1 METFIPR
8 GRLHG
13 PILPRFVL
21 ERKMSA
27 GARILYALLC
37 EYAGDHDRC
46 WPTQKTLAMR
56 LTCGITS
63 VKEYI
68 RELMRERLVAVSRQE
83 RGCVYILLNPQRN
96 GRDGA
101 GTSCFRARGESVQP
115 LSPADSPSSAY
126 FRRAGDSSRRAR
138 IQPDSGYESE
148 SGHVTRSES
157 GSRQNRNSIYNKN
170 IYNTTPPF
178 PPVGVESSQIQS
190 STAAHRHLLN
200 SRPSRGGGGGNFSLA
215 NAAFETFFAAYPR
228 KEAKELAR
236 AVWHRL
242 WRRGVLPALEVLL
255 QTLGRFRESQS
266 WQREHGRFVP
276 QLVNWLRG
284 QRWQDKVPAPSSQP
298 SVPGADPRQEEI
310 RRRFEEE
317 ERRREASARADAA
330 LPAQARETF
339 EGFLARFAG
348 GEKFRGPAFGLWSLL
363 FQRGIAPAA
372 ADVGERGSD
381 VLSFLR
387 QWKLQPGGA

>member
-1 METFIPR
+1 METFSPR

-83 RGCVYILLNPQRN
+83 RGCVYILLNPRQ
-96 GRDGA
+96 GGA
-101 GTSCFRARGESVQP
+101 GNSCFRARGESAQP
-115 LSPADSPSSAY
+115 HVAGSPSQPPH
-126 FRRAGDSSRRAR
+126 RRAGDSSRRAR
-138 IQPDSGYESE
+138 IQPDSGYESD
-148 SGHVTRSES
+148 SGYVTRSES
-157 GSRQNRNSIYNKN
+157 GSRQNRNNIYNKN

-178 PPVGVESSQIQS
+178 PP
-190 STAAHRHLLN
+190 STAEDRN
-200 SRPSRGGGGGNFSLA
+200 SSSWVSRQAFPENRPSRGGGGGIFSLA
-215 NAAFETFFAAYPR
+215 NAAFETLYAAYPR

-236 AVWHRL
+236 AAWHRL
-242 WRRGVLPALEVLL
+242 WRRGVLPPLEVLL
-255 QTLGRFRESQS
+255 QTLARFRESQS
-266 WQREHGRFVP
+266 WQRERGRFVP
-276 QLVNWLRG
+276 QLVNWLKG
-284 QRWQDKVPAPSSQP
+284 WRWQDEMPAPSSQSP
-298 SVPGADPRQEEI
+298 VPGADPRQEEI

-317 ERRREASARADAA
+317 ERRREASASADAT
-330 LPAQARETF
+330 LPAPAREAF

-348 GEKFRGPAFGLWSLL
+348 GEKFRGPAFGLWSQLL
-363 FQRGIAPAA
+363 RRGNAPGA
-372 ADVGERGSD
+372 ADVGERGAD
-381 VLSFLR
+381 VLTFLR

>member
-8 GRLHG
+8 GRLRG

-83 RGCVYILLNPQRN
+83 RGCVYILLNPQGG

-101 GTSCFRARGESVQP
+101 GYSCFRAKGESVQP
-115 LSPADSPSSAY
+115 HIADSPSQPPH
-126 FRRAGDSSRRAR
+126 RHAGDSSRRAR
-138 IQPDSGYESE
+138 IQPDSGYESD
-148 SGHVTRSES
+148 SGHVTRSGS
-157 GSRQNRNSIYNKN
+157 DSRQNRDNIYNKN

-178 PPVGVESSQIQS
+178 PPVGVKSSQIQS
-190 STAAHRHLLN
+190 STAAHHHLLN
-200 SRPSRGGGGGNFSLA
+200 SRPSRGGGGGDFFLA
-215 NAAFETFFAAYPR
+215 ILAFEKLYAAYPR
-228 KEAKELAR
+228 KEAKALAR

-242 WRRGVLPALEVLL
+242 WRRGVLPPLDVLL
-255 QTLGRFRESQS
+255 QALSRFKESQS
-266 WQREHGRFVP
+266 WQRERGRFVP
-276 QLVNWLRG
+276 QFVNWLRG
-284 QRWQDKVPAPSSQP
+284 QRWQDEMPAPSSQTP
-298 SVPGADPRQEEI
+298 VPGPDPRQEEI

-330 LPAQARETF
+330 LPAPAREAF

-348 GEKFRGPAFGLWSLL
+348 GEKFRGPAFGLWILL
-363 FQRGIAPAA
+363 LRRGNAPGA
-372 ADVGERGSD
+372 ADVGERGTD
-381 VLSFLR
+381 VLTFLR

>member
-8 GRLHG
+8 GRVSG

-68 RELMRERLVAVSRQE
+68 RELIRERLVAVSRQE
-83 RGCVYILLNPQRN
+83 RGCVYILLNPQRS
-96 GRDGA
+96 GWDGA
-101 GTSCFRARGESVQP
+101 IHSFRAAKGESVQP
-115 LSPADSPSSAY
+115 IPPADSPSSAN
-126 FRRAGDSSRRAR
+126 FRSAGDSSRRAR
-138 IQPDSGYESE
+138 IQPESGYKSDSGY
-148 SGHVTRSES
+148 VMRSES

-170 IYNTTPPF
+170 IYNTTPPL
-178 PPVGVESSQIQS
+178 PPAGVEPVLTQS
-190 STAAHRHLLN
+190 FTAAHGRLLN
-200 SRPSRGGGGGNFSLA
+200 SRPSRGGGGGDFSRANF
-215 NAAFETFFAAYPR
+215 AFETLYAAYPR

-236 AVWHRL
+236 AAWHRL
-242 WRRGVLPALEVLL
+242 WRRGVLPALDVLL
-255 QTLGRFRESQS
+255 QTLDRFRESQS
-266 WQREHGRFVP
+266 WQRERGRFVP
-276 QLVNWLRG
+276 QLVNWLKG
-284 QRWQDKVPAPSSQP
+284 QRWLDEVPAPSSQP

-310 RRRFEEE
+310 RRRFEAE
-317 ERRREASARADAA
+317 ERRREASASADVA
-330 LPAQARETF
+330 LPAPAREAF

-348 GEKFRGPAFGLWSLL
+348 GEKFRGPAFGLWNQL
-363 FQRGIAPAA
+363 FRRGIAPRA
-372 ADVGERGSD
+372 ADVGERGMD

-387 QWKLQPGGA
+387 RWKLQPGGV

>member
-8 GRLHG
+8 GRVSG

-68 RELMRERLVAVSRQE
+68 RELIRERLVAVSRQE
-83 RGCVYILLNPQRN
+83 RGCVYILLNPRQ
-96 GRDGA
+96 GGA
-101 GTSCFRARGESVQP
+101 GSSCFRAKGESVQP
-115 LSPADSPSSAY
+115 ISPADSPSSAT
-126 FRRAGDSSRRAR
+126 FRSAGDSSRRAR
-138 IQPDSGYESE
+138 IQPESGYKSE
-148 SGHVTRSES
+148 SGYVMRSES
-157 GSRQNRNSIYNKN
+157 GSHQNRNNIYNKN
-170 IYNTTPPF
+170 IYNSTPPF
-178 PPVGVESSQIQS
+178 PPTSRAEDHNSSSWVSRQ
-190 STAAHRHLLN
+190 AFPEN
-200 SRPSRGGGGGNFSLA
+200 RPSRGGGGGNFSLA
-215 NAAFETFFAAYPR
+215 NIAFEKFWAAYPR

-242 WRRGVLPALEVLL
+242 WRRGVLPALDVLL

-266 WQREHGRFVP
+266 WQRERGRFVP
-276 QLVNWLRG
+276 QLVNWLKG
-284 QRWQDKVPAPSSQP
+284 QRWQDEVPAPSSQP
-298 SVPGADPRQEEI
+298 PVPGADPRQEEI

-317 ERRREASARADAA
+317 ERRREASARADAT
-330 LPAQARETF
+330 LPAPAREAF
-339 EGFLARFAG
+339 ERFLARFAG
-348 GEKFRGPAFGLWSLL
+348 GEKFRGPAFGLWIQL
-363 FQRGIAPAA
+363 FRRGIAPRA
-372 ADVGERGSD
+372 ADVGEREMD

-387 QWKLQPGGA
+387 RWKLQPGGV

>member
-63 VKEYI
+63 VKQYI

-83 RGCVYILLNPQRN
+83 RGCVYILLNPRQ
-96 GRDGA
+96 GGA
-101 GTSCFRARGESVQP
+101 GNSCFRARGESAQP
-115 LSPADSPSSAY
+115 HVAGSPPQPPH
-126 FRRAGDSSRRAR
+126 RRAGDTSRRARR

-148 SGHVTRSES
+148 SDHVTRSES
-157 GSRQNRNSIYNKN
+157 GSQQNSKNIYNKN
-170 IYNTTPPF
+170 IYNTTPPS
-178 PPVGVESSQIQS
+178 PPAGVKPVLTQS
-190 STAAHRHLLN
+190 STAIHGRLLN
-200 SRPSRGGGGGNFSLA
+200 SRPSRGGGGGDFFRANF
-215 NAAFETFFAAYPR
+215 AFEKLWAVYPR

-236 AVWHRL
+236 AAWHRL

-255 QTLGRFRESQS
+255 QTLGRFKESQS

-276 QLVNWLRG
+276 QLVNWLKGR
-284 QRWQDKVPAPSSQP
+284 RWQDEVTASSNLPSSVLP
-298 SVPGADPRQEEI
+298 SADPRQEDI

-317 ERRREASARADAA
+317 ERRREASARADVA
-330 LPAQARETF
+330 LPAPAREAF

-348 GEKFRGPAFGLWSLL
+348 GEKFRGPAFGLWSQLL
-363 FQRGIAPAA
+363 RRGIAPGA
-372 ADVGERGSD
+372 ADVGERGTD
-381 VLSFLR
+381 VLTFLR
-387 QWKLQPGGA
+387 QWKLQPGGV

>member
-46 WPTQKTLAMR
+46 WPTQKTLAGR

-83 RGCVYILLNPQRN
+83 RGCVYILLNPRQ
-96 GRDGA
+96 GGA
-101 GTSCFRARGESVQP
+101 GNSCFRARGESAQP
-115 LSPADSPSSAY
+115 HVAGSPSQPPH
-126 FRRAGDSSRRAR
+126 RRAGDSSRRAR
-138 IQPDSGYESE
+138 IQPDSGYESD
-148 SGHVTRSES
+148 SGYVTRSES
-157 GSRQNRNSIYNKN
+157 GSRQNRNNIYNKN

-178 PPVGVESSQIQS
+178 PP
-190 STAAHRHLLN
+190 STAEDRN
-200 SRPSRGGGGGNFSLA
+200 SSSWVSRQAFPENRPSRGGGGGIFSLA
-215 NAAFETFFAAYPR
+215 NAAFETLYAAYPR

-242 WRRGVLPALEVLL
+242 WRRGVLPPLEVLL
-255 QTLGRFRESQS
+255 QTLAHFRESKS
-266 WQREHGRFVP
+266 WQRERGRFVP
-276 QLVNWLRG
+276 QLVNWLKG
-284 QRWQDKVPAPSSQP
+284 WRWQDEMPAPSSQSP
-298 SVPGADPRQEEI
+298 VPGADPRQEEI

-317 ERRREASARADAA
+317 ERRREASASADAT
-330 LPAQARETF
+330 LPAPAREAF

-348 GEKFRGPAFGLWSLL
+348 GEKFRGPAFGLWNQLL
-363 FQRGIAPAA
+363 RRGNAPGA
-372 ADVGERGSD
+372 ADVGERGAD
-381 VLSFLR
+381 VLTFLR
-387 QWKLQPGGA
+387 QWKLQPGGV